1 MLHDEVCAGYG
12 LAITNMDRGV
22 QHDLDFPKDFPLI
35 PSQYAR
41 VMEML
46 KSRLDQAMV
55 VRLLMCCVLWQMC
68 VANPDGFAQC
78 LATVRLTPAVLVVG
92 MKLVSV
98 VVTARIAPDGPST
111 AQRPYA
117 LLTLLCEHLGDVYIL
132 MVKWAELA
140 EVATMPAPAR
150 FVRRLL
156 PVVHTC
162 ASGSV
167 FCATYFGP
175 PSAFWVALRCSL
187 AFNAGIFRGS
197 CTLFLQW
204 AEAPAFYPPF
214 RLSFAGAM
222 SFSLSFVLIAAAAT
236 SDLRHAFAKRFPL
249 SMSIQLS
256 ELQGL
261 TEPRLDS
268 HGSLDSCSVPR
279 NWFRRIESS
288 ASSATLTERSGLLP
302 DHPSNGRS
310 VIPWIARLP
319 WRWERERERQRKSLE
334 RRFLPSKMIRRPVS
348 VGSSS
353 WSISEDSEYSTLSQH
368 VREAHEVGGLTDGR
382 SCAPRKLKPS

>member
-1 MLHDEVCAGYG
+1 MHCGLQDELC
-12 LAITNMDRGV
+12 
-22 QHDLDFPKDFPLI
+22 PKEFLLI
-35 PSQYAR
+35 PSQCAR
-41 VMEML
+41 VTEML
-46 KSRLDQAMV
+46 KSRRAQAAA
-55 VRLLMCCVLWQMC
+55 VRNLIIYALWLTLIAHPDLLQPVWISLGPAIPLLMTIPLMSL
-68 VANPDGFAQC
+68 PI
-78 LATVRLTPAVLVVG
+78 AVV
-92 MKLVSV
+92 MA
-98 VVTARIAPDGPST
+98 ARMAPDELSN

-117 LLTLLCEHLGDVYIL
+117 LFCLLCHHFGDYYVV

-140 EVATMPAPAR
+140 EAVAMPAPAR
-150 FVRRLL
+150 FVRWLL
-156 PVVHTC
+156 PVGMAC
-162 ASGSV
+162 GSGFV
-167 FCATYFGP
+167 VCATYFGP
-175 PSAFWVALRCSL
+175 PSAFWVAVRQCV
-187 AFNAGIFRGS
+187 AFNGIFRGS
-197 CTLFLQW
+197 CTLLLRW
-204 AEAPAFYPPF
+204 VEAPAFYPPC

-222 SFSLSFVLIAAAAT
+222 CLSLSAVLIAAIT
-236 SDLRHAFAKRFPL
+236 TPDRRRAFAKRFPL
-249 SMSIQLS
+249 SVSIQLS

-288 ASSATLTERSGLLP
+288 ASSATPTERSGLLP